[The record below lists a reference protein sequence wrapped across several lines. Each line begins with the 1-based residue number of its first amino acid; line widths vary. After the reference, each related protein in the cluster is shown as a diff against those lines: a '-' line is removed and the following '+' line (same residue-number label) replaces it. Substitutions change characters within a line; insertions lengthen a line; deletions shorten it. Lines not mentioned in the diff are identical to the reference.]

1 MGVKKVTGIKEIDAI
16 AAALN
21 KKFSLGSIITL
32 GPLIESVETV
42 STGSLSLDCQLGV
55 GGLPVD
61 RVIEIYGP
69 TSGGKTSLALQIM
82 RSYVEK
88 YGYDRPPVF
97 IDLEHTTGV
106 DLITSMGLDPKKII
120 FAQPDTAEQ
129 ALSIAEDLGKSGAV
143 GMIVFDSVDAAEA
156 ESMSKRDIGGQGMAD
171 LPRLMSQA
179 MRRISKLC
187 VKNKVM
193 YVFINQTRS
202 KMTSYGNP
210 ETTSGGVAL
219 GFYSSVR
226 LRIQSKPDKKT
237 LDTLEMKVKIV
248 KNKCAPAMNKEAEFA
263 FRCGYGTNTTQDVLD
278 FARDIGI
285 LRYASVSTFV
295 THEGEEEIRVSRA
308 GGKDGAR
315 AFYHNPENAEA
326 FEKLRASCFSVS
338 GITPAVGGGQE
349 SSDKSSE
356 PAGNAGEDEDAEPV
370 SE

>member
-1 MGVKKVTGIKEIDAI
+1 MPAKRVTGIKEIDAI

-21 KKFSLGSIITL
+21 KKFSLGNIITL
-32 GPLIESVETV
+32 GPLIQEVETV

-55 GGLPVD
+55 GGLPID

-69 TSGGKTSLALQIM
+69 TSGGKTSLALQIC
-82 RSYVEK
+82 RNYVEK

-106 DLITSMGLDPKKII
+106 ELIRKMGLDPKKII

-129 ALSIAEDLGKSGAV
+129 ALSIAEDLGKSGKV
-143 GMIVFDSVDAAEA
+143 GLIIFDSVDAAEA

-193 YVFINQTRS
+193 YLFINQTRS

-219 GFYSSVR
+219 PFYSSVR
-226 LRIQSKPDKKT
+226 LRVQSKPDKKSA
-237 LDTLEMKVKIV
+237 DTLEMKVKVV

-285 LRYASVSTFV
+285 LRYASISTFV
-295 THEGEEEIRVSRA
+295 THEGEEEIRVSAA

-315 AFYHNPENAEA
+315 AFYHNPENGEA
-326 FEKLRASCFSVS
+326 LQKLRASCFNLS
-338 GITPAVGGGQE
+338 GITSGDRNNQE
-349 SSDKSSE
+349 FSGEPTE
-356 PAGNAGEDEDAEPV
+356 PADNAGEGAA
-370 SE
+370 SA